1 MFFFCGWGEPYI
13 LERVGLMFYFNLYL
27 FIFFIYLF
35 IYIHSFF
42 VGGFLRLSAGHPPLI
57 LRRMVPMFFFV
68 FLENHTFFYFLCL

>member
-42 VGGFLRLSAGHPPLI
+42 VGGFLCFRWGGPN
-57 LRRMVPMFFFV
+57 V
-68 FLENHTFFYFLCL
+68 FLWGGSYV